1 MRVLLT
7 GAAGLIGSAVAAR
20 LHAAGHEIV
29 AVTRTS
35 DAAADALVVDR
46 RIVLDMANATRPED
60 WLPHLER
67 IDAVI
72 NCAGVLQDSLRDS
85 TAGVHLHGTSALFRA
100 CVAAKVKRII
110 HISAIGV
117 DREPPTQFSQT
128 KHAAD
133 AVLMGLDIDWLIL
146 RPSVV
151 LGRAAYGGSALFRG
165 FAALPVLPVVPD
177 TGPLQVVHLD
187 DLVATIIFFLN
198 PAAPARHIVQIVG
211 PERYSVTDVV
221 QIFRR
226 WLGWRPA
233 GAIAVPAW
241 FATLMF
247 RLGDAVSFLGWRP
260 PVRST
265 ARREVT
271 RGAVGD
277 PSQWTRLTGI
287 TPRALPA
294 ALASEPASVQ
304 ERWFA
309 KLYLLK
315 PLVFG
320 VLVVFWVATGLITLG
335 PGWEIGKAL
344 LKEGGVKE
352 SLVSPAIIAG
362 CLADIAIGIGIAFRS
377 AARLALWAGIFLSF
391 VYVALGTVMLPRLWA
406 DPLGPMWKIWPIIV
420 LLAVALAIREER

>member
-1 MRVLLT
+1 
-7 GAAGLIGSAVAAR
+7 
-20 LHAAGHEIV
+20 
-29 AVTRTS
+29 
-35 DAAADALVVDR
+35 
-46 RIVLDMANATRPED
+46 
-60 WLPHLER
+60 
-67 IDAVI
+67 
-72 NCAGVLQDSLRDS
+72 
-85 TAGVHLHGTSALFRA
+85 
-100 CVAAKVKRII
+100 
-110 HISAIGV
+110 
-117 DREPPTQFSQT
+117 
-128 KHAAD
+128 
-133 AVLMGLDIDWLIL
+133 
-146 RPSVV
+146 
-151 LGRAAYGGSALFRG
+151 
-165 FAALPVLPVVPD
+165 
-177 TGPLQVVHLD
+177 
-187 DLVATIIFFLN
+187 
-198 PAAPARHIVQIVG
+198 
-211 PERYSVTDVV
+211 
-221 QIFRR
+221 
-226 WLGWRPA
+226 
-233 GAIAVPAW
+233 
-241 FATLMF
+241 MF
-247 RLGDAVSFLGWRP
+247 RLGDAVRFLGWRP

-352 SLVSPAIIAG
+352 SIVSPAIIAG

-377 AARLALWAGIFLSF
+377 AARLALWAGIFLSL

-406 DPLGPMWKIWPIIV
+406 DPLCPLWKIWRIIV
-420 LLAVALAIREER
+420 LLLAALAIREER